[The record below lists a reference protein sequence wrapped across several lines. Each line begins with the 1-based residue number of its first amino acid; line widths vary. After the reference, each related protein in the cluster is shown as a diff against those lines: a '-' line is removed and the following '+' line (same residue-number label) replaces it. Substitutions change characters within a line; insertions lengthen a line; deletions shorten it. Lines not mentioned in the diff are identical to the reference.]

1 MTSTATYLFGILAA
15 VLVLVAI
22 IELMRRGTLR
32 ERHALWW
39 MVGGILALVIAVFP
53 QVLRW
58 ASHLLGIVIPIN
70 LIFFIGIGLLFL
82 VSLQYGAELTRAEDK
97 MRTLAEQTAF
107 LDLRLRTLEAERA
120 QAAET
125 APGADGSARGDAETE
140 PAAPVEADVDAP
152 TDPGTEQ

>member
-15 VLVLVAI
+15 VLVLIAI

-39 MVGGILALVIAVFP
+39 MVGGVLALVVAVFP

-58 ASHLLGIVIPIN
+58 ASRLLGIVIPIN
-70 LIFFIGIGLLFL
+70 LIFFIAIGLLFL

-107 LDLRLRTLEAERA
+107 LDLRLRALEAERA
-120 QAAET
+120 HLAEIADDADGRAAADAET
-125 APGADGSARGDAETE
+125 AGD
-140 PAAPVEADVDAP
+140 PPADVP
-152 TDPGTEQ
+152 VDPGVDQ